1 MNFWGDYDI
10 SAIPFVRQLQK
21 ERLLY
26 ESIYSESK
34 RLHFAYDQMNDYFCA
49 KAIISRAKDRTEV
62 IAYIKDDVLNI
73 VNGKLNNP
81 ENVDLF
87 VNICALY
94 AEKYGE
100 ECIEI
105 IDAIDNDNDK
115 YFIFRDI

>member
-1 MNFWGDYDI
+1 
-10 SAIPFVRQLQK
+10 
-21 ERLLY
+21 
-26 ESIYSESK
+26 
-34 RLHFAYDQMNDYFCA
+34 MNDYFCA
-49 KAIISRAKDRTEV
+49 KAIISRAKDRAEV
-62 IAYIKDDVLNI
+62 IAYIKADVLNI